1 MAIDYSRWKD
11 IEISDDED
19 DTHPNIDTPSLFR
32 WRHKA
37 RLERMAEMKEEK
49 EKVEGG
55 KKEVLSRVQEIEEKL
70 SNTNLDEKERIKL
83 ELERDNIR
91 KQEEEYLRK
100 EKELAD
106 KERLAP
112 WNIDTIGKETWSRTI
127 VNKVPKDK
135 TSVKDPSSP
144 SVSAQP
150 KLSEDEEHRRLLDY
164 FSKNETLL
172 GEMSLLKGFDAMEE
186 EVQSFKDRLRK
197 RARDK
202 REAYVAEAEASDK
215 AKRVEASP
223 GGLDPIEVL
232 ESLPEALREAFESQ
246 SMDKMFKVAETMDRE
261 VFNYH
266 LQRCID
272 SGLWIPNAK
281 EHEEKMAKEK
291 EKEEEGIIPTKDV
304 IKRMAIVDGCNVL
317 HLCAGMGLHSRA
329 EQQMFDQKK
338 PDAIGLLL
346 VVKKLFEED
355 FDVRI
360 FISFSYMSENKVS
373 NLFILQEF
381 KSLGILTVVPPN
393 VHDDIAIL
401 EYASQG

>member
-49 EKVEGG
+49 EKVEGE
-55 KKEVLSRVQEIEEKL
+55 KKQVLSRVQEIEVKL
-70 SNTNLDEKERIKL
+70 SDTNLDEKERIKL
-83 ELERDNIR
+83 ELERDQIR

-112 WNIDTIGKETWSRTI
+112 WNVDTIGKEAWSRTI
-127 VNKVPKDK
+127 VNKPKDK
-135 TSVKDPSSP
+135 SQKEKDNDSAGVSSG
-144 SVSAQP
+144 AP
-150 KLSEDEEHRRLLDY
+150 KLSEEEEHQRLLDY
-164 FSKNETLL
+164 FSANETLL
-172 GEMSLLKGFDAMEE
+172 GEMSILEGFDAMENMLLDNPHLASEYATNWLTIEALNHAIDGDVRDDKMGRVAENCITIQYLLEIRSAEALYLQMYHE
-186 EVQSFKDRLRK
+186 EVRAFKDRLRK
-197 RARDK
+197 RAKDK
-202 REAYVAEAEASDK
+202 RDAYLSKAEASDK

-223 GGLDPIEVL
+223 GGLDPLDVL
-232 ESLPEALREAFESQ
+232 ESLPENLREAFESQ
-246 SMDKMFKVAETMDRE
+246 SMEKMFQVAESMDRE

-291 EKEEEGIIPTKDV
+291 QHAEEEANKD
-304 IKRMAIVDGCNVL
+304 I
-317 HLCAGMGLHSRA
+317 
-329 EQQMFDQKK
+329 
-338 PDAIGLLL
+338 
-346 VVKKLFEED
+346 
-355 FDVRI
+355 
-360 FISFSYMSENKVS
+360 NK
-373 NLFILQEF
+373 
-381 KSLGILTVVPPN
+381 
-393 VHDDIAIL
+393 A
-401 EYASQG
+401 